1 MGGRVQETT
10 SDVKRGRG
18 EEAAAVGQ
26 WAPAARSALTMVEC
40 PLSSANCKADFP
52 YLISKN
58 IVRSKI
64 NKTKWRYNQNHCLT
78 IIVNNRSLNRSRQQH
93 RRNKRQRRRAHQQHS
108 LVLSMHV
115 RAPSNQKLQT
125 RQRTS
130 FSCLVNRS
138 LTTPAA
144 TSMRHSPSLSQHNT
158 QQQPR
163 QPITPA
169 SNNQH
174 PQHSSS
180 TLNKTQHATAIPIA
194 AIGSIA
200 ATSGN
205 VVALINS
212 THLV

>member
-1 MGGRVQETT
+1 M
-10 SDVKRGRG
+10 S
-18 EEAAAVGQ
+18 
-26 WAPAARSALTMVEC
+26 EC

-52 YLISKN
+52 SLITKHN
-58 IVRSKI
+58 VRSKI

-93 RRNKRQRRRAHQQHS
+93 RRNKRQRCRAHQQHS

-115 RAPSNQKLQT
+115 RAPSQKKLQN
-125 RQRTS
+125 RQMAID
-130 FSCLVNRS
+130 SCLVNRS
-138 LTTPAA
+138 LPIPAA

-163 QPITPA
+163 QPITTP

-180 TLNKTQHATAIPIA
+180 TLNQPQHATAISIA
-194 AIGSIA
+194 AISSIA